1 MASFSKGIMGV
12 APNEPVPLETMRLLE
27 RFAHVFDGTY
37 IRFLDLQKAE
47 AQALKAQNDLIEI
60 KVARKKA
67 EHALLELQAVQP
79 QLIQSEKM
87 ASLGAYCRDS
97 A

>member
-1 MASFSKGIMGV
+1 
-12 APNEPVPLETMRLLE
+12 
-27 RFAHVFDGTY
+27 
-37 IRFLDLQKAE
+37 
-47 AQALKAQNDLIEI
+47 LKAQNDLIEI

-87 ASLGAYCRDS
+87 ASLGRLLPG
-97 A
+97 